1 MSNWPGLGGSG
12 RPQDLRFFAGCASI
26 PAALPARAGCGL
38 PGIMFTLLPATSVSA
53 ERGPLLNAINSV
65 AGICTSRKAAPLR
78 SAPAPRC
85 GRLGRG
91 FGLRRRRYGTVRG
104 GGGRGGGERGREKN
118 AVAALGQILGSN
130 KWRFQDE
137 STVTI

>member
-104 GGGRGGGERGREKN
+104 GGGRGGGGKVAEKRTRLQR
-118 AVAALGQILGSN
+118 LG
-130 KWRFQDE
+130 KY
-137 STVTI
+137 